1 MGRQR
6 DAETGEKSCDL
17 STFRDRKFTA
27 GDAKDAEKDMK
38 KLAVSA
44 FSVVENVPP
53 G

>member
-17 STFRDRKFTA
+17 STFREFTA